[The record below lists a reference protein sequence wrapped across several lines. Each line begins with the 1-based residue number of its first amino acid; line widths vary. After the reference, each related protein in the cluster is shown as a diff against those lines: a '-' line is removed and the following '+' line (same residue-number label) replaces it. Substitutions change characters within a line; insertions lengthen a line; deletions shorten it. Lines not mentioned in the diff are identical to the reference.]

1 MNQFDALKNGELKEI
16 VLSKEEFLREREQLT
31 KRPDFKHFIG
41 TAKKGG
47 EVCYVWSEEAR
58 T

>member
-1 MNQFDALKNGELKEI
+1 MNPFDALKTGELKEL
-16 VLSKEEFLREREQLT
+16 VLSKEEFLAVRDQLT

-41 TAKKGG
+41 TARKGG
-47 EVCYVWSEEAR
+47 EVSYVWSEEAR

>member
-1 MNQFDALKNGELKEI
+1 MNPFDALKQGEIKEI
-16 VLSKEEFLREREQLT
+16 VLSKEEFLNIRGELT

-41 TAKKGG
+41 TARKGG